1 MKTDQKQPAENAL
14 AQDFHFL
21 SLIRFAFPT
30 MVMMIFMGLYTIV
43 DTIFVSRF
51 VNTNALSA
59 LNIVCPVINLT
70 VGLGTMLA
78 AGGSAIVAAKMGQGR
93 EQEAR
98 RDFSFIVLAGAVL
111 GIFITL
117 IGIRWIDPILYGLG
131 ANDILFPYCRE
142 YLFIILLFTP
152 ASMLQVL
159 FQNLIVTAGRPGF
172 GMVLSVSAGIA
183 NVILDF
189 IFMGILKMGIRG
201 SALGTGIGYLIPTVF
216 GILFFAGNTGTLS
229 FCHPSFDWKMLF
241 RSLSNGCSEMVS
253 QAASAV
259 TTFLFNSTMMSL
271 AGENGVAA
279 VTIMIYTQFF
289 LTTLYIG
296 YSMGVAPVISYN
308 YGRKNHRQLKRTILH
323 SLAFTAGSS
332 VGIFGISM
340 LFGEPFLRIFCRPE
354 TEVYAIAG
362 EGIRIFPAAFLFC
375 GMNIFT
381 SSMFTAL
388 SNGKVSAL
396 ISFLRTFGLITL
408 FLMLLPK
415 FLGITGVWMAVPAA
429 EAVTWIAAAGM
440 VYRCKRR

>member
-117 IGIRWIDPILYGLG
+117 IGIRWIDPVLYGLG

-229 FCHPSFDWKMLF
+229 FCRPSFDWKMLF

-308 YGRKNHRQLKRTILH
+308 YGRKNHRQLKRTVLH
-323 SLAFTAGSS
+323 SLVFTAGSS